1 MVGEVINNKREN
13 NQYISISIPRKSQPI
28 AHEHASRLVFLAHAA
43 GFAVRV
49 MSMEKRE
56 RGTGSRRQKGRRR
69 EPEKG
74 PSLSAWLR
82 CYAKRPRRQ

>member
-1 MVGEVINNKREN
+1 
-13 NQYISISIPRKSQPI
+13 
-28 AHEHASRLVFLAHAA
+28 
-43 GFAVRV
+43 
-49 MSMEKRE
+49 MEKRE

-82 CYAKRPRRQ
+82 CYAQDEQSAEEAVRRAQEAREGPQEGHSVQTVGQRK

>member
-1 MVGEVINNKREN
+1 
-13 NQYISISIPRKSQPI
+13 
-28 AHEHASRLVFLAHAA
+28 
-43 GFAVRV
+43 
-49 MSMEKRE
+49 MEKRE

-82 CYAKRPRRQ
+82 CYANGRGGSETRSERTGEHTEGQSIGEKHSENVSDWSGRKNGVGWSEAC

>member
-1 MVGEVINNKREN
+1 
-13 NQYISISIPRKSQPI
+13 
-28 AHEHASRLVFLAHAA
+28 
-43 GFAVRV
+43 
-49 MSMEKRE
+49 MEKRE

-82 CYAKRPRRQ
+82 CYAQDEQSAEEAVRRAREAREGPQEGQAVHAVGQRK

>member
-1 MVGEVINNKREN
+1 
-13 NQYISISIPRKSQPI
+13 
-28 AHEHASRLVFLAHAA
+28 
-43 GFAVRV
+43 
-49 MSMEKRE
+49 MEKRE

-82 CYAKRPRRQ
+82 CCAQDEQSAEEAVRRAQEAREGPQEGQVVHAVGQRK